1 MGVGKTT
8 IGEILA
14 KKLDYDFI
22 DMDAEIEKREGAT
35 ISEIFR
41 IQGEQRFRKIESRLV
56 EDLSQNDKI
65 VIACGG
71 GTITNLDNAE
81 TISKTSRMVYLTA
94 SIKEII
100 KRTNQDNNRPLLQVQ
115 NPYDIAL
122 ELIKKRKPVY
132 SKYAEITIDTTG
144 KTPDEVVEMVME
156 ALF

>member
-22 DMDAEIEKREGAT
+22 DMDAEIAKREGAT

-41 IQGEQRFRKIESRLV
+41 IQGEPIFRKMESRLV
-56 EDLSQNDKI
+56 EELSQNDKL

-71 GTITNLDNAE
+71 GAITNQDNAD
-81 TISKTSRMVYLTA
+81 TLSKTSRMVHLTA

-100 KRTNQDNNRPLLQVQ
+100 KRTNHDNNRPLLKVQ
-115 NPYDIAL
+115 NPYDIAS
-122 ELIKKRKPVY
+122 ELYEKRKPVY
-132 SKYAEITIDTTG
+132 SKYAEVTIDTTG
-144 KTPDEVVEMVME
+144 KTPEEVVEMVLE